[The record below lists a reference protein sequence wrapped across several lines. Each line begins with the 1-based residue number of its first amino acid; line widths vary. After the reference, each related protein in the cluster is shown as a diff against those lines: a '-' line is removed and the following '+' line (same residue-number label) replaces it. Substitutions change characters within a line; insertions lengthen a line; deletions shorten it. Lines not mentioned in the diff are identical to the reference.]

1 MDHHRTKDDLAEAA
15 IAAWASSKA
24 TQLECVD
31 VENGAE
37 FRVVLPMVEARS
49 GLPEFAEVSFDAA

>member
-31 VENGAE
+31 VLFEYPHG
-37 FRVVLPMVEARS
+37 R
-49 GLPEFAEVSFDAA
+49 